1 MTYVITQPCIGVKDG
16 TCIDVCPMD
25 CIHGTDQDKMLFIDP
40 EECIDCGGCIPA
52 CPVDAIFPENEVPEK
67 WQDYTRINADY
78 FKDKR

>member
-1 MTYVITQPCIGVKDG
+1 MTYVITQPCIDVKDG

-67 WQDYTRINADY
+67 WRQYTQINADY
-78 FKDKR
+78 FKNKK